1 MAALQKIRSHGAW
14 LIVIIGLGLF
24 AFIAEDAFRM
34 IETLWNGSRTQVGVV
49 AGNSLSIQ
57 DYNED
62 VEMLTETYK
71 VRKAQNGDTDPITD
85 EQNEEIRRQVWSQ
98 FVRSTIIA
106 EQAEK
111 FGLFVSE
118 EEEQEALREGRAQAL
133 QDLAPYFG
141 SAQGMI
147 NFSAL
152 QQFINEKDQ
161 NIMQAQQA
169 GRSDIVED
177 IQRVYRIW
185 QYAERNLR
193 KELLENKF
201 YAFLY
206 QAASANPVLA
216 KFEYDANAE
225 QAVAEVVG
233 VPYSSVTDKE
243 VKVSDEDLK
252 EVYEANKKLFK
263 QDEETR
269 DLRVIDIHVLPSAAD
284 VESINSEM
292 NAVYARLQGE
302 EEPASVV
309 AAAQSDVAYT
319 NLPLGIEVFR
329 KNAPEVANLLDTVA
343 VGSVRAPFTTGEPGN
358 EYISTFKLISRA
370 QQPDSIQ
377 FRQIFA
383 VAETP
388 EASEVLA
395 DSIADAIKGG
405 ASFKDLAKK
414 YRNQSGDSAWVVPS
428 RDFEKANLSDDNV
441 KLFSALYNAP
451 LGEVQ
456 VVKTSQGSLV
466 LQVVA
471 RTDYKTKYNVAV
483 VRRPVKFTDKT
494 YNAELN
500 KLNRF
505 LSENKTIEAI
515 EKNAAKAGV
524 LVRKIT
530 LSANSNIPD
539 INNRY
544 IANTREVMRWIFDEA
559 GEGDVSSLYQV
570 GNANHLLVVGVAG
583 INKPGFQPLESDNV
597 KQFVTRLATQKK
609 KGEYLMERMKDVNDV
624 AAAKAQRGAVI
635 DSCKNVTFASNPQV
649 QMIGVG
655 EPKLAAAISK
665 TAVGKSTGKVQGAAA
680 VYVAQ
685 VLSKT
690 KSETPYDEKAA
701 LVQMQQGNMQS
712 FLRQSFYGQPTE
724 VLVNALIYKAKI
736 EDNRYKF

>member
-284 VESINSEM
+284 VESIN
-292 NAVYARLQGE
+292 
-302 EEPASVV
+302 
-309 AAAQSDVAYT
+309 
-319 NLPLGIEVFR
+319 
-329 KNAPEVANLLDTVA
+329 
-343 VGSVRAPFTTGEPGN
+343 
-358 EYISTFKLISRA
+358 
-370 QQPDSIQ
+370 
-377 FRQIFA
+377 
-383 VAETP
+383 
-388 EASEVLA
+388 
-395 DSIADAIKGG
+395 
-405 ASFKDLAKK
+405 
-414 YRNQSGDSAWVVPS
+414 
-428 RDFEKANLSDDNV
+428 
-441 KLFSALYNAP
+441 
-451 LGEVQ
+451 
-456 VVKTSQGSLV
+456 
-466 LQVVA
+466 
-471 RTDYKTKYNVAV
+471 
-483 VRRPVKFTDKT
+483 
-494 YNAELN
+494 
-500 KLNRF
+500 
-505 LSENKTIEAI
+505 
-515 EKNAAKAGV
+515 
-524 LVRKIT
+524 
-530 LSANSNIPD
+530 
-539 INNRY
+539 
-544 IANTREVMRWIFDEA
+544 
-559 GEGDVSSLYQV
+559 
-570 GNANHLLVVGVAG
+570 
-583 INKPGFQPLESDNV
+583 
-597 KQFVTRLATQKK
+597 
-609 KGEYLMERMKDVNDV
+609 
-624 AAAKAQRGAVI
+624 
-635 DSCKNVTFASNPQV
+635 
-649 QMIGVG
+649 
-655 EPKLAAAISK
+655 
-665 TAVGKSTGKVQGAAA
+665 
-680 VYVAQ
+680 
-685 VLSKT
+685 
-690 KSETPYDEKAA
+690 
-701 LVQMQQGNMQS
+701 
-712 FLRQSFYGQPTE
+712 
-724 VLVNALIYKAKI
+724 
-736 EDNRYKF
+736 

>member
-1 MAALQKIRSHGAW
+1 MATLQKIRSHGAW
-14 LIVIIGLGLF
+14 LIAIIGLGLF

-57 DYNED
+57 DYNEE
-62 VEMLTETYK
+62 VEMFTETLK
-71 VRKAQNGDTDPITD
+71 IRRAQSGNTDPITD
-85 EQNEEIRRQVWSQ
+85 EENEQIRSTVWNQ
-98 FVRSTIIA
+98 FVRNTIIA

-111 FGLFVSE
+111 FGLFVSDA
-118 EEEQEALREGRAQAL
+118 EEQDALREGRAQSL

-141 SAQGMI
+141 NAQGVI

-161 NIMQAQQA
+161 NLMQAQQA
-169 GRSDIVED
+169 GRSDVVEE

-193 KELLENKF
+193 RELLENKF

-206 QAASANPVLA
+206 QATSANPVLA
-216 KFEYDANAE
+216 KFQYEANAE
-225 QAVAEVVG
+225 RATAEVVG

-243 VKVSDEDLK
+243 VKVTDEDLK
-252 EVYEANKKLFK
+252 ETYETYKKLFK

-269 DLRVIDIHVLPSAAD
+269 DLRVIDINVLPNATD
-284 VESINSEM
+284 VEAINNEM
-292 NAVYARLQGE
+292 NAVYARLQGSE
-302 EEPASVV
+302 DPASVV
-309 AAAQSDVAYT
+309 AAAQSDVTYA
-319 NLPLGIEVFR
+319 NLPLSIDIFR
-329 KNAPEVANLLDTVA
+329 KKAPEVANLLDTVT

-370 QQPDSIQ
+370 EQPDSIQ
-377 FRQIFA
+377 FRQIYA
-383 VAETP
+383 VANSV
-388 EASEVLA
+388 EASETLA
-395 DSIADAIKGG
+395 DSIATAIKGG

-414 YRNQSGDSAWVVPS
+414 YQNQSGDSAWVVPS

-451 LGEVQ
+451 LGEVE

-466 LQVVA
+466 LQVLA
-471 RTDYKTKYNVAV
+471 RKNYKTKYNAAI
-483 VRRPVKFTDKT
+483 VRRAVKFSDKT

-515 EKNAAKAGV
+515 EKNAAKAGI

-530 LSANSNIPD
+530 LSANDNILD
-539 INNRY
+539 VNNRF
-544 IANTREVMRWIFDEA
+544 IPNTREVMRWVFDEA
-559 GEGDVSSLYQV
+559 DKGDVSSLYQV

-583 INKPGFQPLESDNV
+583 INKPGFQPLEADNV
-597 KQFVTRLATQKK
+597 KQIITRLATQKK
-609 KGEYLMERMKDVNDV
+609 KGAFLMERMKGVKDV
-624 AAAKAQRGAVI
+624 AAAKAQRGAVT
-635 DSCKNVTFASNPQV
+635 DSVENVTFDAMPQV
-649 QMIGVG
+649 ELIGVG

-665 TAVGKSTGKVQGAAA
+665 TAVGQSTGLVEGAAG

-685 VLSKT
+685 VLSKQ

-701 LVQMQQGNMQS
+701 LIQQQQGNFQT
-712 FLRQSFYGQPTE
+712 FLRQTFYGQPTE
-724 VLVNALIYKAKI
+724 VLVQALMYKAKI